1 MAIEVTCRTTAHL
14 DEKLSG
20 LIDDSVRL
28 YAQQAYYRL
37 MTDYIPMETGMLMEN
52 VIITKDGVRFVS
64 PYACYLYH
72 GKVMVDPDTKKAGWF
87 DPKKGRWYSRKNVK
101 KVQSDR
107 ELIFSREKHPL
118 ACAYWDKA
126 AMVRHGES
134 FVREITGYIIRKANQ
149 NGR

>member
-1 MAIEVTCRTTAHL
+1 MAIEVTCTTTAHL
-14 DEKLSG
+14 DKRLTG
-20 LIDDSVRL
+20 LIDDTVRL
-28 YAQQAYYRL
+28 YAHQAYYRL
-37 MTDYIPMETGMLMEN
+37 MSDYIPKKTGTLARN
-52 VIITKDGVRFVS
+52 HIITKDGVRFVS

-87 DPKKGRWYSRKNVK
+87 DQKEGRWRSRWHVK

-107 ELIFSREKHPL
+107 DLQFSHEQNPY

-126 AMVRHGES
+126 AMARHGEA
-134 FVREITGYIIRKANQ
+134 FVQEITGYIIRKANQ

>member
-14 DEKLSG
+14 DEGLSG

-28 YAQQAYYRL
+28 YAQQAYHRL
-37 MTDYIPMETGMLMEN
+37 MKPYIPRRTGTLMEN

-87 DPKKGRWYSRKNVK
+87 DPKKGRWRSRWHVK

-107 ELIFSREKHPL
+107 DLQFNRELNPY

-126 AMVRHGES
+126 AMVRRGES